1 MLKIEYKDSFS
12 EEIDKIIDMEFN
24 KFAMKN
30 GVICNYTPF
39 TFVAKEDDKI
49 IGIIT

>member
-24 KFAMKN
+24 N
-30 GVICNYTPF
+30 LL
-39 TFVAKEDDKI
+39 
-49 IGIIT
+49 